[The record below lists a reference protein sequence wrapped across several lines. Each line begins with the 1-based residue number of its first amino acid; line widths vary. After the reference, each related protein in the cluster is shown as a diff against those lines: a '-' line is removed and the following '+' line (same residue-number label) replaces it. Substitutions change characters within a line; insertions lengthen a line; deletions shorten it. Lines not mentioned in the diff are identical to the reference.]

1 MANLRLTHNEYS
13 EYAKKSLGRVYDKN
27 EPAYGFNQ
35 YLEDVK
41 NVEVIPYDLSEYNL
55 PEEIEKAINSIFT
68 EETTNEKG
76 EYMLVGFSES
86 VEDWRKIT
94 DRLGLKRTMGYY
106 YSGYCHSE
114 NENMY
119 MTYCEGD
126 LYLKLFK
133 NKEDYNK
140 SLQEAIEFYEKN

>member
-1 MANLRLTHNEYS
+1 MANLKMTHNEYM
-13 EYAKKSLGRVYDKN
+13 EYSKKSLGRVYDKC

-55 PEEIEKAINSIFT
+55 PEEIEKVINSIFT
-68 EETTNEKG
+68 EETTSKKG

-114 NENMY
+114 NLNMY
-119 MTYCEGD
+119 MTYSEGD

-133 NKEDYNK
+133 NKEDYNN
-140 SLQEAIEFYEKN
+140 SLQETIEFYEKN